1 MHIRYLVIVGLTLV
15 ISACGGGGGSE
26 ATPEPVT
33 TPVVAP
39 PATFTG
45 RFLDSAV
52 ENLNYSTGSQTGMT
66 NSEGEFQYQ
75 LGENVVFS
83 IGELALPAT
92 EVKSL
97 LTPLDLFGTRD
108 INHVSVV
115 NLLRLLQSLDEDGD
129 ATNGIVIPQMA
140 HDMATGLTADFASAE
155 FDSQVNELIANSGVV
170 HMQLIS
176 AEEAV
181 YHFQQTLNQLEQ
193 DGVSTCPKTHPMI
206 GYTGFFQTKAHN
218 VSGRATIVD
227 DCTIRVSEFDYD
239 GGGPAV
245 YFYAATDHQYDSQ
258 AAFAISQ
265 DISGVEYENAEFV
278 LTLPD
283 NKTLDD
289 FNTLSVWC
297 VEFGVDFGSLEFTP

>member
-1 MHIRYLVIVGLTLV
+1 MQFRLCTLAAAAVFLT
-15 ISACGGGGGSE
+15 ACGGGGGSE
-26 ATPEPVT
+26 TIAEPVT

-52 ENLNYSTGSQTGMT
+52 ENLNYSTDSQNGAT
-66 NSEGEFQYQ
+66 NNEGQYQYQ
-75 LGENVVFS
+75 LGENITFS
-83 IGELALPAT
+83 IGDIELPAV

-97 LTPLDLFGTRD
+97 LTPLDVFATRD
-108 INHVSVV
+108 INHTSVV
-115 NLLRLLQSLDEDGD
+115 NLLRLLQSLDQDAD
-129 ATNGIVIPQMA
+129 ATNGITIPQMA
-140 HDMATGLTADFASAE
+140 HDMAVGLSVDFSAGD
-155 FDSQVNELIANSGVV
+155 FDNQVNDLIANSGVV

-193 DGVSTCPKTHPMI
+193 EGVSTCPKTHPMV

-218 VSGRATIVD
+218 VSGKATIVD
-227 DCTIRVSEFDYD
+227 DCTIRISEFDYD

-258 AAFAISQ
+258 DAFAISQ
-265 DISGVEYENAEFV
+265 DISGPEYENAEFV